1 MFAFDPA
8 LAPIVILLV
17 TQGIKSVF
25 GSISGY
31 GSMIVAAGVASL
43 LLFGEAAI
51 GGLGPQAAEV
61 VTSVVQLLLVI
72 AGGFGLKDTL
82 TSFSRRRV

>member
-31 GSMIVAAGVASL
+31 GSMLVAAGVGSL
-43 LLFGEAAI
+43 LLFGEAVI
-51 GGLGPQAAEV
+51 GGLGPDAAEIA
-61 VTSVVQLLLVI
+61 TSAVQLLLVI
-72 AGGFGLKDTL
+72 LGGFGLKDTL
-82 TSFSRRRV
+82 TSFSRRKV

>member
-8 LAPIVILLV
+8 LAPIIILLV
-17 TQGIKSVF
+17 TQGIKSLF

-31 GSMIVAAGVASL
+31 GSMLIASGVGAL
-43 LLFGEAAI
+43 LLFGESVI
-51 GGLGPQAAEV
+51 GGLGPQAAEIA
-61 VTSVVQLLLVI
+61 TSFVQLLLVI
-72 AGGFGLKDTL
+72 LGGFGLKDTL